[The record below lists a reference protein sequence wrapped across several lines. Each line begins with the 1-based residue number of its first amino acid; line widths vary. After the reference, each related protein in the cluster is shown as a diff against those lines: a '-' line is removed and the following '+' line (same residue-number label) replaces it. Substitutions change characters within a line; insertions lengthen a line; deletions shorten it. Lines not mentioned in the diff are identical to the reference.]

1 MPLIIAFLLIPIAEI
16 WLFVKVGEE
25 IGAWQTV
32 GLVIAMAVAGAIL
45 VRIQGFTALNRARAA
60 MAAGEFPS
68 KALFDG
74 LCVLIAGFLLIIP
87 GFLSDILG
95 ILLFI
100 PPLRRWMGKAIW
112 RWLSLRPDIVIQRT
126 RHSRATS
133 SNRVVEGTYYD
144 ITPDNTPA
152 APTALEAPP
161 TSTPPSSKS

>member
-1 MPLIIAFLLIPIAEI
+1 MPLLIAFLLIPVVEI

-32 GLVIAMAVAGAIL
+32 GLVVAVAVAGAIML
-45 VRIQGFTALNRARAA
+45 RVQGFTALNRARAA

-74 LCVLIAGFLLIIP
+74 FCVLIAGFLLIIP
-87 GFLSDILG
+87 GFLTDILG

-100 PPLRRWMGKAIW
+100 PPLRRWIGKAIW
-112 RWLSLRPDIVIQRT
+112 RWVSLRPDIVVQR
-126 RHSRATS
+126 RSGAAA

-144 ITPDNTPA
+144 ITPDGA
-152 APTALEAPP
+152 ANQPSALEAPP
-161 TSTPPSSKS
+161 KSPTPPPTS